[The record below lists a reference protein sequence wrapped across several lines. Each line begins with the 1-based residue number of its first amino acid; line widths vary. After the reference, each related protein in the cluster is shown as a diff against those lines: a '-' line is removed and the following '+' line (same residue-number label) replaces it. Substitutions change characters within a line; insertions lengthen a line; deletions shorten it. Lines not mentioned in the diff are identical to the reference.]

1 MHVAV
6 VGLGNMGAAIARRLL
21 TLGHGVT
28 VWNRSPEPAAA
39 LGSEGAE
46 VAATPGD
53 VWATSSVV
61 VSMLAN
67 DAAVESVIA
76 GLLLGSAAPQ
86 RCIIEMSTISP
97 GASERIAAAAADAGV
112 AYVRAPVSGNPGV
125 VTAGNLT
132 VMASGP
138 ADAIALAQPALDAI
152 AARTVVVGSAE
163 EARVA
168 KLAANLVVAG
178 TNELLAEAIVFA
190 EAQGL
195 SRETLLELL
204 KVSAVGSPFV
214 GYKSATLITRD
225 YSPTFALDLLLKD
238 LALLQ
243 DAAGA
248 AGVTLP
254 ATAAVQG
261 VARAAADA
269 GYGSRDLSAVL
280 PQLQTASGVD
290 ADEPP
295 PPGA

>member
-1 MHVAV
+1 
-6 VGLGNMGAAIARRLL
+6 MGAAIAHRLL
-21 TLGHGVT
+21 TRGHGVT
-28 VWNRSPEPAAA
+28 VWNRSPDPAAELA
-39 LGSEGAE
+39 AEGAT
-46 VAATPGD
+46 VAATLHD
-53 VWATSSVV
+53 VWAATDVAVV
-61 VSMLAN
+61 LLAN
-67 DAAVESVIA
+67 DAAVETVIA
-76 GLLLGSAAPQ
+76 ALLESDGGSQ

-97 GASERIAAAAADAGV
+97 GCSERIATAAAAAGF

-138 ADAIALAQPALDAI
+138 ADAIALAQPALDEI
-152 AARTVVVGSAE
+152 AARTVVVGTAE

-214 GYKSATLITRD
+214 GYKSTTLITRD
-225 YSPTFALDLLLKD
+225 YAPTFALDLLLKD

-243 DAAGA
+243 DAAA
-248 AGVTLP
+248 TAGVTLP
-254 ATAAVQG
+254 ATDAVRG
-261 VARAAADA
+261 VAQSAADA
-269 GYGSRDLSAVL
+269 GYGSRDLSVVL
-280 PQLQTASGVD
+280 PQLQTTSGIT

-295 PPGA
+295 PEPR